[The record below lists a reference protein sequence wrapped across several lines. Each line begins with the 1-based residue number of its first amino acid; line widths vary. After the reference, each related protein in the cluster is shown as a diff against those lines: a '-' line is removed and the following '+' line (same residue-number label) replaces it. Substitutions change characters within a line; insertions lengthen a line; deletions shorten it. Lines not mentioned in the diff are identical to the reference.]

1 VLVTPELFVRIEIRF
16 FYPFEF
22 SAHCRETLSLSTR
35 HEAGGESGQRFI
47 RQGRCQ
53 PGKTQRIQARMR
65 RPVHQSKLTFAEPL
79 LKFLQD
85 YRTLNRF
92 SRLCWQS
99 LTVSG
104 PPPTE

>member
-1 VLVTPELFVRIEIRF
+1 MED
-16 FYPFEF
+16 
-22 SAHCRETLSLSTR
+22 
-35 HEAGGESGQRFI
+35 SGSYDTSSMPAR
-47 RQGRCQ
+47 
-53 PGKTQRIQARMR
+53 KTQGIRARMR

-85 YRTLNRF
+85 YQTLNRF
-92 SRLCWQS
+92 RRPCWQG